1 MTTRTVVR
9 TVPVLLAVGVLGIAA
24 CALSGCNTVKG
35 AGDDLKAVGQ
45 AGEDVLTGNK
55 NDKKD

>member
-24 CALSGCNTVKG
+24 CALSGCNTVQG
-35 AGDDLKAVGQ
+35 AGDDLKAGGQ